1 MTTDAVEVRLLGLVS
16 EIIRRPEGAMQ
27 PTATWSELGI
37 DSLDFL
43 SVLTEC
49 EAVFDC
55 VIPDAR
61 AIVLTSPRALASY
74 VCSNAAASAAIA

>member
-1 MTTDAVEVRLLGLVS
+1 MTNDAVEVLLLGLVS
-16 EIIRRPEGAMQ
+16 EIIRRPVRAME
-27 PTATWSELGI
+27 PAATWSELGV

-49 EAVFDC
+49 EAVFGC

-61 AIVLTSPRALASY
+61 AIILTSPRALASY
-74 VCSNAAASAAIA
+74 VSNAAASAAIV